1 MYKSDKEIGYPNPL
15 ASKKEK
21 EQPSYGLSYFKKMY
35 SDWKGNKSSLL
46 EKRTSRYQKLRKYSR
61 GIQPI
66 QKYKNLMSAHG
77 DNSFMNLDWSVVPII
92 PKFVDVVVGSLTNQD
107 YKIICTAIDPVS
119 TKKRRDDQME
129 MAVDIMVE
137 PFAKE
142 LTEAS
147 GLPMAAQSGAPET
160 KEELELYMQLNYKQ
174 GTEIAMEEGI
184 DLAFSIN
191 DWKEV
196 TKRIIRDLVDIG
208 IGASKVYLD
217 GNGIGIS
224 YIDPEY
230 LITSHTVNPNFKDIV
245 HAGEIRRISIQE
257 LKRLAGDRLTEEQY
271 AEIANI
277 YTGKNNNPG
286 KFSQNTLLD
295 NNADYEYDGF
305 IVDILDAEFKSVDAM
320 NYEKKSNK
328 YGGTTTIKKESN
340 YKAPKS
346 SRYKREQIKPLI
358 EMWYTG
364 KWVIGTDYM
373 FDYGLKKNM
382 LRPKSNLAR
391 TLGAY
396 SIYAPEL
403 SKMDNKSLVERMIP
417 FTDQI
422 QLIHLKM
429 QQLIAKTKPKGM
441 AIEIGSIEG
450 VSKGD
455 GGTFTSLEVQDI
467 YEQTGNLYYRML
479 DDSGEAL
486 NARPIQ
492 ELSGGAGQYLQELIM
507 TYNYYL
513 ERIRDVTG
521 INEVRDGSTPAKD
534 SLVGVQK
541 LALLASNNAT
551 RSINDSY
558 INIMEKVA
566 NTTALALQDLV
577 KYKGPYKGY
586 IDAIGETNMKVVN
599 ITKDVHPIE
608 IGIKIEAMPDEAEK
622 QLLEQNIQQSIAQK
636 ELRLEDAIMV
646 RSVTNIKLANQML
659 ILRRKKYIE
668 EQQQVAAQ
676 NAQMNSQQQQ
686 ESAKMAGEQ
695 AAQLEQMKSQSN
707 AQTKQLEFDLK
718 EQFAQAEHAR
728 QIEIIHLQGEIKTEH
743 IQEAQDDSDL
753 VRVKSGPSEEPSK

>member
-305 IVDILDAEFKSVDAM
+305 VVDILDAEFKSVDAM

-695 AAQLEQMKSQSN
+695 AAQLEQMKSQSQ
-707 AQTKQLEFDLK
+707 AQTKELEFQLK

-728 QIEIIHLQGEIKTEH
+728 QIEIIQLQGEIKTEH